1 MIGSGQGHIQLFK
14 KKYREKRTNPE
25 LPKSRST
32 AYDWKSPYSSFRN
45 TAGKDETNPE
55 LNLD

>member
-1 MIGSGQGHIQLFK
+1 MIGSGHIRLLK
-14 KKYREKRTNPE
+14 RNIGKKRTNPE

-45 TAGKDETNPE
+45 TAGKNETNPE